1 MIIKSFELKN
11 KNFSI
16 FKAILLYGS
25 NQGYKDEVIK
35 DNFINNFKGEIL
47 SLEEGEIMNNQ
58 TNFFEKLINKSLFEE
73 EKIVIISR
81 STNKIL
87 KFIEEFLEKKIE
99 DVQLIINAEALDKK
113 SKLRSIFEKEKNLAC
128 VPFYEDNQQTLSIY
142 ANNFLNEKKVKISR
156 EMLNFLLSKKENV
169 QNSLHGKLSKFGM
182 QHKNYKSE
190 LVF

>member
-1 MIIKSFELKN
+1 MSSKFNRKLYPGNSFLYIKFKKMIIKSFELKN

-47 SLEEGEIMNNQ
+47 GLEEGEIMNNQ

-87 KFIEEFLEKKIE
+87 KFIEEFLKKEIR
-99 DVQLIINAEALDKK
+99 DVQIIINAESLDKK
-113 SKLRSIFEKEKNLAC
+113 SKLRSIL
-128 VPFYEDNQQTLSIY
+128 
-142 ANNFLNEKKVKISR
+142 KKRK
-156 EMLNFLLSKKENV
+156 
-169 QNSLHGKLSKFGM
+169 
-182 QHKNYKSE
+182 
-190 LVF
+190 